1 MVSNELIDGG
11 RIQHASTVEHR
22 YIQISDMYRYVAMQ
36 RQRER
41 NRKRKR
47 KREKS
52 KRQGEREREIYESW
66 PAEPHAMLSL
76 LLFLSVKSPGSE

>member
-1 MVSNELIDGG
+1 
-11 RIQHASTVEHR
+11 
-22 YIQISDMYRYVAMQ
+22 MYRYVAMQ

-52 KRQGEREREIYESW
+52 KRQGEREIYESW